1 MKRWTFRSVARLRD
15 DPNRKHSKIFLTYS
29 KQCLIKVS
37 STRENLPKKIVS
49 PHVVSCQM
57 KNVVQETESRKNAP
71 TALGKDFI

>member
-29 KQCLIKVS
+29 KQCLMKVS
-37 STRENLPKKIVS
+37 STRENLPNKIV
-49 PHVVSCQM
+49 VLCQM
-57 KNVVQETESRKNAP
+57 KNVVQETESKKNAP